1 MRFDFPTHRSGD
13 TWRGI
18 SSITILD
25 DTLPIDLTN
34 CKIYIQFRSIYNLAS
49 PVALLLSTND
59 NTVFITFPTLGII
72 SIPSQVIN
80 LPVGRYRYDLQI
92 DFPDNSSKTFLE
104 GEWEVIPGITTPSFD
119 STVNSRFNSLKI
131 NSLISLVS
139 ANSAMWGYMANDI
152 KALTG
157 IWQNA
162 STVVQNNSA
171 NWSIS
176 TLIKNLS
183 AYWNTEV
190 ESLTG
195 KWENS
200 STIVQNN
207 SSNWDRSFL
216 LSSSIISL
224 TANWQNSYTLTSE
237 NSSTWD
243 SVYTSVN
250 PVSANW
256 DSVYTSVKD
265 TSANWDSVYSSVNP
279 VSANWNS
286 VYSSVNLVSANWD
299 SVYTSVKDTSANWDS
314 VYTSVKDTSA
324 NWDSVYTSVKDTSA
338 TWDSVYTSVKDT
350 SANWDSVYTSVK
362 DTSANWDSV
371 YTSVKDTSANWDS
384 VYTSVKDTSAN
395 WDSVYTSVKDTSAN
409 WDSVYTSVKDTS
421 ATWDSVYTSVKDTSA
436 NWDSVYT
443 SVKDTSANWDSVYT
457 SVKDTSANWDSV
469 YTSVKDTSATWDSVY
484 TSVKDTSAN
493 WDSVYTSVK
502 DTSANWDSVYTSV
515 KDTSANWD
523 SVYTSV
529 KDTSANWDSVYTSV
543 KDTSANWDSVYTSV
557 KDTSAN
563 WDSVYT
569 TYNINSATYA
579 TISFVDTKFLPLS
592 GGKID
597 GDLIITGDL
606 SILGSSTI
614 IETNI
619 SVTSALEI
627 NNSGTAIALTVNQ
640 NGNSD
645 IAKFSDDRNTILV
658 LKNGGNVGIK
668 TDDPN
673 VELTVNGSI
682 SSNSTIYDKAGN
694 SDDWNSVFSTVS
706 VNSALNWVQGTELRN
721 LSGHW
726 ESSYTTVLEN
736 SSKWLSDTSITQ
748 EFFDDFLTLGAGSTL
763 PLSFLKPANLGGA
776 IFVAAENTKQGV
788 LILSTNPVISSNQR
802 SGVTSNATIHLGQGS
817 EYRLIF
823 SARRGTNSFS
833 SLVSGVIDIG
843 FHDQIATNNIL
854 PDDGCFFTSVNGGNW
869 NAYTVTAANPAIIT
883 DTGIP
888 CDTTWRTFEI
898 KINSDSTTAN
908 YYIDNVLVANHNNS
922 IPKDPGAQTAIGYR
936 CFRQTANPLNVEL
949 RLDWQSLII
958 KRNTKLW
965 E

>member
-338 TWDSVYTSVKDT
+338 NWDSVYTSVKDT
-350 SANWDSVYTSVK
+350 SATWDSVYTSVK